1 MSEFGEQIV
10 IIEVKANNMTLK
22 EITEKLDLKVFCGE
36 ATLEREVTGGY
47 VSDLLSDVM
56 GNAEE
61 GAVWITLQ
69 SHLNVVAIASLKE
82 LSAVILI
89 NGISPEETVVAKA
102 EEENIPLLG
111 SEKPAFDVAGQ
122 LYQILKQE

>member
-1 MSEFGEQIV
+1 
-10 IIEVKANNMTLK
+10 MTVK
-22 EITEKLDLKVFCGE
+22 EITETLNLKVYSGE
-36 ATLEREVTGGY
+36 EYLHKEATGGY

-82 LSAVILI
+82 LAAVILI
-89 NGISPEETVVAKA
+89 NGISPEDNVIAKA
-102 EEENIPLLG
+102 KEENIPLLG
-111 SEKPAFDVAGQ
+111 SDDPAFD
-122 LYQILKQE
+122 

>member
-1 MSEFGEQIV
+1 MPGYGVQIV

-22 EITEKLDLKVFCGE
+22 EITEKLKLKVFCGE
-36 ATLEREVTGGY
+36 AYLEREVTGGY

-56 GNAEE
+56 GKAEE

-82 LSAVILI
+82 LAAVILI
-89 NGISPEETVVAKA
+89 NGVSPDATVVAKA

-111 SEKPAFDVAGQ
+111 SENPAFDVAGQ
-122 LYQILKQE
+122 LYQLLK

>member
-1 MSEFGEQIV
+1 MPGFGEQIV

-22 EITEKLDLKVFCGE
+22 EIVEKLNLRVFCGE
-36 ATLEREVTGGY
+36 ASLEHEVTGGY

-69 SHLNVVAIASLKE
+69 SQLNVVAIASLKE

-102 EEENIPLLG
+102 VEENIPLLG

-122 LYQILKQE
+122 LYEILK

>member
-1 MSEFGEQIV
+1 MPEFGVQIV
-10 IIEVKANNMTLK
+10 IIEVKANDMTLK
-22 EITEKLDLKVFCGE
+22 EIIEKLDLKVFCGE
-36 ATLEREVTGGY
+36 GSLEREVTGGY

-89 NGISPEETVVAKA
+89 NGISPEETVIAKA
-102 EEENIPLLG
+102 VEENIPLLG
-111 SEKPAFDVAGQ
+111 SERPAFDMAGQ
-122 LYQILKQE
+122 LYEILNQE